1 MMYRVVIALFLVS
14 LMGLVHGQEKAL
26 QRTGQA
32 ARLYQEKDY
41 QEAKR
46 IIDECVLSEGAEDA
60 YTWHVR
66 GYVYKELLKGE
77 KGFSDESTYR
87 EEAVR
92 SFQQC
97 LELDDEQ
104 KYLQW
109 NTNSLR
115 YLAST
120 YWNGAVMIM
129 EQRDRGEL
137 ETAYGYFEKY
147 CSIMK
152 SLEQTEGL
160 DDRKVDFYRAFS
172 TANRKVIEKLRSQ
185 KSSPDSY
192 KIEMERI
199 EKSYTQALQL
209 SPNDYGANYNYAINL
224 YNEAAYRIENIP
236 FDAPLT
242 HVILEQEGCIDI
254 FERALPFALK
264 AEQLRPGRI
273 EILKALRAIY
283 LSLNNYGEFD
293 RYNQLIR
300 DKQGELLVPKGLKEG
315 ELNPEIFKGSNNY
328 ED

>member
-1 MMYRVVIALFLVS
+1 MMYRVVIAFILVS
-14 LMGLVHGQEKAL
+14 IVGFAHGQEKVL

-41 QEAKR
+41 QEAKQ
-46 IIDECVLSEGAEDA
+46 IIDECVQSEGAEDA
-60 YTWHVR
+60 YSWHVR
-66 GYVYKELLKGE
+66 GYVYKELLKEE
-77 KGFSDESTYR
+77 KGFTDESTYR
-87 EEAVR
+87 KEAVR
-92 SFQQC
+92 SFQRC
-97 LELDDEQ
+97 LELDDEN

-129 EQRDRGEL
+129 EQRDRDEL
-137 ETAYGYFEKY
+137 DKAQKFFEKY
-147 CSIMK
+147 CSIMEG
-152 SLEQTEGL
+152 LGQTEGL
-160 DDRKVDFYRAFS
+160 ADRKVDYYRAFS
-172 TANRKVIEKLRSQ
+172 TANRKVIERLRAE
-185 KSSPDSY
+185 KSAPDSY
-192 KIEMERI
+192 KVEIERI
-199 EKSYTQALQL
+199 EDTYTKAIEI

-283 LSLNNYGEFD
+283 LSLNNYEEFD